1 MYIKGFFFQTHVVA
15 FFFFFFVSVGW
26 LGSVEV
32 NLSYGLI
39 PNSL

>member
-1 MYIKGFFFQTHVVA
+1 MYIKGFFFQTHLVA
-15 FFFFFFVSVGW
+15 FFFFSVSVGW